1 MKLIVILWNKL
12 TRRYVAST
20 PTEVTGESPVEAT
33 DNVVYN
39 PGGRILRGGWFRLRS
54 KNGKSRRHK

>member
-12 TRRYVAST
+12 TQRWTSST
-20 PTEVTGESPVEAT
+20 PTEIEGDEPVGT
-33 DNVVYN
+33 VDKVVYN
-39 PGGRILRGGWFRLRS
+39 PGGRVLRGGWFRLRS